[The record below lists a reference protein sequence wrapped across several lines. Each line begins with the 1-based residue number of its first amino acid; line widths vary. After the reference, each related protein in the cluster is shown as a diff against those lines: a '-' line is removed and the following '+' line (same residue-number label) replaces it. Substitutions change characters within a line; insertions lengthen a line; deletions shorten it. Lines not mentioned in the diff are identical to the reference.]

1 MKNKKSPKVKTVKA
15 VSKKKNWPWLFVVAA
30 ILVVAVV
37 AAVIASEFFTA
48 PRCGDHCAAYI
59 NYLTIHYMDLVTLV
73 AIVAGALILLAIICG
88 IIANRKRKV
97 VVKAPRVKAKKVKAV
112 APQYL
117 AKGVFKKK
125 AWPWLFVVAAI
136 LVVVVVLG
144 LKVAEFS
151 TASKCGDHCSSAIDY
166 ITIHYA
172 NLISLVAIIAG
183 ALVVVAILGAILF
196 VRKRTLTLSAS
207 ELTYKKGRKVVNIPL
222 DSIQNIEFCNKGIVV
237 TVPHVKFKFTKLKNK
252 KEMYDA
258 LLAQTN
264 APTSVTTTTVIAPN
278 QSLTAMAAPL
288 LANPTLE
295 GKLAYF
301 GKLRESGLITK
312 QQYDKYIDQS
322 YKADC

>member
-1 MKNKKSPKVKTVKA
+1 MKNKKAKIVKV
-15 VSKKKNWPWLFVVAA
+15 VSKKKNWPWLFVLAA
-30 ILVVAVV
+30 VLVV
-37 AAVIASEFFTA
+37 AAVVAVIGAEFFTA
-48 PRCGDHCAAYI
+48 PRCGEHCATLV
-59 NYLTIHYMDLVTLV
+59 NYLTHYVDLLTL
-73 AIVAGALILLAIICG
+73 ATIVAGALILLAIICG

-97 VVKAPRVKAKKVKAV
+97 VVKTTPVKHKKKVKV

-136 LVVVVVLG
+136 LVVVAVLG
-144 LKVAEFS
+144 LKVVEFM
-151 TASKCGDHCSSAIDY
+151 TASQCGDHCTSPVSY
-166 ITIHYA
+166 ITIHYQGLV
-172 NLISLVAIIAG
+172 NLVAIVAG
-183 ALVVVAILGAILF
+183 ALVLVAVLGAILF
-196 VRKRTLTLSAS
+196 VRKRTLTLSAT

-222 DSIQNIEFCNKGIVV
+222 NSIQKIEFCNKGIVV

-258 LLAQTN
+258 LLAQIN
-264 APTSVTTTTVIAPN
+264 CASSYTTTTVIAPN
-278 QSLTAMAAPL
+278 QSLTALAAPL

-301 GKLRESGLITK
+301 GKLRESGLISK
-312 QQYDKYIDQS
+312 QQYDKYVDQS